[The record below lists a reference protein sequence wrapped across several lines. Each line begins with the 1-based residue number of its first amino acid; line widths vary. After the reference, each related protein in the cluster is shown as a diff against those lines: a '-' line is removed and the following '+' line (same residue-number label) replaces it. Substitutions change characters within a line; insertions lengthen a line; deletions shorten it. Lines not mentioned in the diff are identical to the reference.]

1 MRNFDK
7 DEMCSFDIHVLENEI
22 SRDELKWV
30 FFLKKFYDRK
40 SLLLIGCRNFIQ

>member
-7 DEMCSFDIHVLENEI
+7 DEMCSFDIHVHVLENEI

-30 FFLKKFYDRK
+30 FFFKEIL
-40 SLLLIGCRNFIQ
+40 

>member
-1 MRNFDK
+1 MQNFDK

-30 FFLKKFYDRK
+30 FFFKEIL
-40 SLLLIGCRNFIQ
+40 